1 MQEALQSMKGEL
13 VKEQQRSV
21 GMERS
26 RAAFLGAWRENRLRS
41 GAARVIQRQFRAQ
54 RVRQLL
60 NRTRLNAKVKLSPY
74 ICACSEAAS
83 MPDIKHCPC
92 LVT

>member
-1 MQEALQSMKGEL
+1 MKGEL
-13 VKEQQRSV
+13 VKEQQRSA

-26 RAAFLGAWRENRLRS
+26 RAAFLAAWRENRLRS
-41 GAARVIQRQFRAQ
+41 GAARIIQRQFRAQ

-60 NRTRLNAKVKLSPY
+60 NRTHLNAKVKLSPY
-74 ICACSEAAS
+74 GCAFSEAAS
-83 MPDIKHCPC
+83 MPDIEHCSR